1 MSDAPAADHDQAEQR
16 SRATTRFEA
25 ARPTL
30 RALAFR
36 MLGNASDAE
45 DVVQDAWLRL
55 ASADVDS
62 IENLEGWLTTVVA
75 RASLDLLRSRTVR
88 SEHPLDAITATPA
101 PARAVRSDPEEEAQL
116 ADAVGLALLV
126 VLDRLAPAERVAFVL
141 HDAFDLPF
149 EDIAAILRRSPAATR
164 QLASRARRRVRGT
177 AAREAA
183 GLRDAERARA
193 HQQQKR
199 AVVEEYLAASRA
211 GDLDALLA
219 VLHPDVV
226 LRVDAAALRPGEP
239 AEVRGA
245 PAVAGR
251 ALAYGR
257 RAPFSRAALVDGAVG
272 VLVAP
277 RGRLVAALRLTIEEA
292 RVVAI
297 DLVLAPARLE
307 RLTIAVLDD

>member
-1 MSDAPAADHDQAEQR
+1 MPDAPADHHQPPAR
-16 SRATTRFEA
+16 TIPAATRFEA

-30 RALAFR
+30 RALAYR
-36 MLGNASDAE
+36 MLGDAGDAE

-55 ASADVDS
+55 TRADSDT

-75 RASLDLLRSRTVR
+75 RASLDLLRARTVR
-88 SEHPLDAITATPA
+88 CAQPLDAVTAMPA
-101 PARAVRSDPEEEAQL
+101 TGHAAGTDPEQEAQL

-141 HDAFDLPF
+141 HEAFDLPF
-149 EDIAAILRRSPAATR
+149 DDIAAILGRSPAATR

-177 AAREAA
+177 AARDAV
-183 GLRDAERARA
+183 GLRDAERARQR
-193 HQQQKR
+193 QQQR
-199 AVVEEYLAASRA
+199 AVVERYLAASRA

-226 LRVDAAALRPGEP
+226 LRADPVALRPDEP

-245 PAVAGR
+245 AAVAGR

-277 RGRLVAALRLTIEEA
+277 RGRLVAALQLTVRA
-292 RVVAI
+292 AQVVAI
-297 DLVLAPARLE
+297 DVILAPARLE
-307 RLTIAVLDD
+307 RLELAVLDD